1 MNQLLHFDQV
11 VARGIGLNTVDGS
24 VVGSG
29 FAGYENTAVPSSM
42 GDDFSKRARVPRS
55 LRMQVQFG
63 PDMSPD
69 DLRSIRDEQIT
80 ARDSQSGRRVLMN
93 RCTFA
98 SMGDLGAGPVD
109 VTFLVLSEPQWL

>member
-11 VARGIGLNTVDGS
+11 VVRGVGLDTVDGS

-42 GDDFSKRARVPRS
+42 GDDYSKRARIARS

-63 PDMSPD
+63 PTVSPE

-80 ARDSQSGRRVLMN
+80 ARDSQSGRRVLMT

-98 SMGDLGAGPVD
+98 SMGDVGAGPVD
-109 VTFLVLSEPQWL
+109 VSFLVLAEPQWL